1 MSTKVP
7 STRRRGAEAREEAV
21 EAARLLLLEGGP
33 SAVTLKAV
41 GQRMGVGHANLIHHF
56 GSAAGLQA
64 ALMERMVRD
73 LAERVGAGLADL
85 KPGELGQ
92 RAILD
97 VVFDA
102 FDAGGAAQ
110 VAAWLAL
117 ERQTERAEGLAEVVR
132 HLADSLAG
140 LAPEDAD
147 AQAKAR
153 ALVIQATYMAFADA
167 LIGPVMR
174 GMLDLPREWPRDLA
188 QAAAAAV
195 ISGTGKPGGG
205 G

>member
-7 STRRRGAEAREEAV
+7 STRRRGAAAREEAV
-21 EAARLLLLEGGP
+21 EAARGLLLEGGP

-41 GQRMGVGHANLIHHF
+41 GRRMGVGHANLIHHF
-56 GSAAGLQA
+56 GSAAGLQS
-64 ALMERMVRD
+64 ALMERMVLD
-73 LAERVGAGLADL
+73 LARRVASGLAAL
-85 KPGELGQ
+85 PPGEGGR

-117 ERQTERAEGLAEVVR
+117 ERQTDRAAGLAQVVR
-132 HLADSLAG
+132 HLADSLARM
-140 LAPEDAD
+140 APDDPGARD
-147 AQAKAR
+147 KAR

-174 GMLDLPREWPRDLA
+174 DMLDVPADRPRELA
-188 QAAAAAV
+188 QAAAAA
-195 ISGTGKPGGG
+195 IIAGPGEPGG
-205 G
+205 